1 MLKSNFKIVNTVWVL
16 APLLLVACHIPK
28 PKEKTGVQNG
38 TASFFIDKAEA
49 VFVEQKTEG
58 ENSLNN
64 SKTISFKACIKENK
78 HKQVVDNSPFEVRKA
93 KNRPQKLKTDAN
105 GCFSWSETFDLT
117 INQEAKLYLV
127 ERDILGT
134 GFYKGN
140 TKAAFAVNF
149 NDQKVYSQLNFDIK
163 TESLENENKLTKR
176 SDHTALPELKFDRTD
191 FIISEKTDSTGKQ
204 QILLDMILKPAFEA
218 YSQSQNKKL
227 ELITQGQFKMSA
239 NLFINANGVKKSVSS
254 NKWDKVEI
262 VDGAIRAQFPL
273 NLKEACF
280 QGQVLINLDVQM
292 LNQNKM
298 SSFIGDYYITDCDRL
313 KGHSFGVL
321 QSRSTGHSVVANPG
335 LKTGQ
340 KNQINPIHQMN
351 LEIHAGSFEFD
362 KIDIIHSVDEFLN
375 LRISKTGLF
384 EMRPQLVRPS
394 QSETTGATE
403 RPLPVGKYSLVL
415 AVLNSKQTEV
425 ISISEKTIRVEAP
438 GLITEEMTMSTD
450 QLNSYGNT
458 NWLYIY
464 LNPESKDLPRS
475 LFRGPI
481 TNGSTSEYGKIKLFA
496 KENDAENIISKF
508 LSDFKEKSAQKSAF
522 FESQYN
528 KVKFAELSQLKM
540 VNVTGPEY
548 AEFLENLN
556 NPDFYRKN
564 TSQNK
569 KSNIKSIF
577 LESILSQNSIPKEF
591 LKPLCEYW
599 INDFMQRP
607 NPTSALKNED
617 SVVSRLTRA
626 CEKKN
631 SRFFDIHFRKFVKSV
646 KTLKTGSVQI
656 SDFSFSNSY
665 SINQSLSHNTTRSW
679 GWDANAGVKL
689 FTSPIASSSS
699 GFKVAIT
706 KSETGSNTQTQTLTS
721 TSSVNSIIE
730 KMTLDLQAE
739 EVENCLVIKVNPVM
753 FLGEKN
759 IFKNSWNK
767 ELKADGQIHSAKSGL
782 ILCEGKLQKRN
793 ETFSESYYIMNQKIN
808 GAVVSNFNSDVAR
821 PYHAAIRGEN
831 DFIAFISFL
840 QKDNPIAEKD
850 KPTFLSV
857 IKYIFSSEKPADSMK
872 TNTYGNEVKNNR
884 WLEQYLK
891 GMPSASG
898 QFLVY
903 PQIYE

>member
-1 MLKSNFKIVNTVWVL
+1 MLKSNFNLIKFSWIFV
-16 APLLLVACHIPK
+16 PLFLVACHIPK

-49 VFVEQKTEG
+49 VFVEQKAEG
-58 ENSLNN
+58 ETSLTN
-64 SKTISFKACIKENK
+64 SKTISFKTCIKENK
-78 HKQVVDNSPFEVRKA
+78 HKQIVDNSAFEVRKT
-93 KNRPQKLKTDAN
+93 KETTRKLKTDAN

-117 INQEAKLYLV
+117 LNQEAKLYSV

-134 GFYKGN
+134 GFYKGS
-140 TKAAFAVNF
+140 TKVAFAINF
-149 NDQKVYSQLNFDIK
+149 NDQKVYSQLNFEIK
-163 TESLENENKLTKR
+163 PDSLDTEANLTKR
-176 SDHTALPELKFDRTD
+176 TDHTVLPELKFDRTD
-191 FIISEKTDSTGKQ
+191 FIISEKADGSGKQ

-218 YSQSQNKKL
+218 NSQSQNKKL
-227 ELITQGQFKMSA
+227 ELITQGQFKVSSA
-239 NLFINANGVKKSVSS
+239 LFINANGTKKAISI
-254 NKWDKVEI
+254 NIWDKIEI
-262 VDGAIRAQFPL
+262 VDGALRAQFPM
-273 NLKEACF
+273 NLTEACF

-292 LNQNKM
+292 LNQKKI
-298 SSFIGDYYITDCDRL
+298 SPFKGEYYITDCDRL

-321 QSRSTGHSVVANPG
+321 QAPGSRNGNTGLH
-335 LKTGQ
+335 TGVQ
-340 KNQINPIHQMN
+340 VPQAHEMN
-351 LEIHAGSFEFD
+351 LQIHAASFEFD

-375 LRISKTGLF
+375 LKITKKGLF

-394 QSETTGATE
+394 QSESTGATE
-403 RPLPVGKYSLVL
+403 RPLPIGKYSLVL
-415 AVLNSKQTEV
+415 AVLNSKLTEV

-438 GLITEEMTMSTD
+438 GLITEEMTLTTD

-464 LNPESKDLPRS
+464 LKPESKDLPRS

-481 TNGSTSEYGKIKLFA
+481 TNGATSEYGKIKLFA
-496 KENDAENIISKF
+496 KENEAEDLISKYMK
-508 LSDFKEKSAQKSAF
+508 DFKERAAQKTAF
-522 FESQYN
+522 FEAQYN
-528 KVKFAELSQLKM
+528 KVKFAQLSQLKL
-540 VNVTGPEY
+540 VNLNGAES

-564 TSQNK
+564 TTQNK
-569 KSNIKSIF
+569 KMSIKSSF
-577 LESILSQNSIPKEF
+577 LESILNQNSVPKEF
-591 LKPLCEYW
+591 LNTICEYW

-607 NPTSALKNED
+607 LPMAALKNED
-617 SVVSRLTRA
+617 SLVHRLVQA

-646 KTLKTGSVQI
+646 KTIKTNSVQI

-706 KSETGSNTQTQTLTS
+706 KSETGSTTQTQTLT
-721 TSSVNSIIE
+721 TTTSVNSIIE

-739 EVENCLVIKVNPVM
+739 EVENCLVIKVNPLM
-753 FLGEKN
+753 FFGDGN
-759 IFKNSWNK
+759 IFKNTWRK
-767 ELKADGQIHSAKSGL
+767 ELKSAEQIQLAGNGL
-782 ILCEGKLQKRN
+782 MICEGKSLKRN
-793 ETFSESYYIMNQKIN
+793 ENFSESYYIMNQKIN
-808 GAVVSNFNSDVAR
+808 GALVSNYNSDIAR
-821 PYHAAIRGEN
+821 PYHATIRGEN
-831 DFIAFISFL
+831 DFVAFISFL
-840 QKDNPIAEKD
+840 QKDNPISDKE
-850 KPTFLSV
+850 KPTFFSV

-872 TNTYGNEVKNNR
+872 TNTYGNEVKNSR
-884 WLEQYLK
+884 WLELYLK